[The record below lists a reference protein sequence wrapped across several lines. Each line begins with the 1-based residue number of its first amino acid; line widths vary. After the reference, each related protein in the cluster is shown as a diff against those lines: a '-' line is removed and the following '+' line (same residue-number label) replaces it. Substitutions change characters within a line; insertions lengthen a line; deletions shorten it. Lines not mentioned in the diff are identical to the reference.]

1 MVNLDS
7 IKILVPN
14 GCINSLGTRG
24 EVLNRYDKLGELYID
39 KIDYDKL
46 GDRGL
51 NRISIDNLKNT
62 TTIEVSAKILGK
74 DYVQGINKNNIEY
87 VLQTINDKN
96 YVKFNSNSFID
107 NATLLRMDVT
117 DNVKMQLLDRSI
129 LYKTLSTIPLPKIIQ
144 TTLWNTKQN
153 LGVCWKG
160 TQTSLKDRFI
170 AYDKSIHLKFK
181 DKTLHITD
189 YANKVM
195 NDFKDVIRFEQNLV
209 SLEAI
214 RGYYKTN
221 NLKDVLISE
230 VKANY
235 LKFDKMTRDNKE
247 LVLFEDEYYGMNFK
261 QIRNKLGDERI
272 IDMHNFDW
280 DRILNFIKIHN
291 KNNWCRYQKDLKIVY
306 KAMQQKKGNEQSLIN
321 TIKKELLYA

>member
-7 IKILVPN
+7 IKILVHN
-14 GCINSLGTRG
+14 GCINSLATRG
-24 EVLNRYDKLGELYID
+24 ECLNKYDKLGELIID

-74 DYVQGINKNNIEY
+74 DYIQGINKNTIEQ
-87 VLQTINDKN
+87 VIQTINDKN
-96 YVKFNSNSFID
+96 YVKFNDKSFID

-117 DNVKMQLLDRSI
+117 DNVKMQLLDRTI
-129 LYKTLSTIPLPKIIQ
+129 LYKTLSTIPLPKVIQ

-160 TQTSLKDRFI
+160 TQTSLKDRII

-181 DKTLHITD
+181 DKSLHKTD
-189 YANKVM
+189 YCNKVM

-214 RGYYKTN
+214 
-221 NLKDVLISE
+221 IS
-230 VKANY
+230 
-235 LKFDKMTRDNKE
+235 FM
-247 LVLFEDEYYGMNFK
+247 
-261 QIRNKLGDERI
+261 
-272 IDMHNFDW
+272 
-280 DRILNFIKIHN
+280 
-291 KNNWCRYQKDLKIVY
+291 
-306 KAMQQKKGNEQSLIN
+306 
-321 TIKKELLYA
+321 

>member
-1 MVNLDS
+1 MSKDGQIDRGMFKGIKNKDKVNF
-7 IKILVPN
+7 
-14 GCINSLGTRG
+14 
-24 EVLNRYDKLGELYID
+24 D
-39 KIDYDKL
+39 KI
-46 GDRGL
+46 GIRGL
-51 NRISIDNLKNT
+51 NRISIDKLSNT
-62 TTIEVSAKILGK
+62 TTIEVSAKILK
-74 DYVQGINKNNIEY
+74 QNYIEGINKN
-87 VLQTINDKN
+87 TINEVIDN
-96 YVKFNSNSFID
+96 INSHNIVKFNTNNLID
-107 NATLLRMDVT
+107 NATLLRMDIT
-117 DNVKMQLLDRSI
+117 DNVKIKLLDRTI

-170 AYDKSIHLKFK
+170 AYDKTMQLKFK

-195 NDFKDVIRFEQNLV
+195 NDFKDVVRFEQNLV

-221 NLKDVLISE
+221 NLKDVLISD

-247 LVLFEDEYYGMNFK
+247 LVLFDDEFYGMNFK
-261 QIRNKLGDERI
+261 QIRNRLGDERI
-272 IDMHNFDW
+272 IDMHNLDW
-280 DRILNFIKIHN
+280 NRILNFIKIHN
-291 KNNWCRYQKDLKIVY
+291 KNNWHRYQKELKDVFN
-306 KAMQQKKGNEQSLIN
+306 KMQQKKGNEQSLIN